1 MFVVCFLA
9 GIAENLYDT
18 LHFQDI
24 QKSSCQRSLYRATLK
39 NGEKVNINRNY
50 LNGVKKAL
58 GGDKEE

>member
-1 MFVVCFLA
+1 M
-9 GIAENLYDT
+9 E
-18 LHFQDI
+18 
-24 QKSSCQRSLYRATLK
+24 ATLK